1 MKKFVILTAGA
12 LAMTLMSVQMA
23 RAESDADMIKSALSA
38 APEAV
43 AKNASVMTWDM
54 KSLKEGTNGF
64 TCMPDDHAAPNPEP
78 MCLDKNGMAWLQA
91 VMTKKEPPLGVGF
104 GYMLQ
109 GGGSADNSDPYAT
122 KPPDGKWD
130 KDGPHVMIFGAEATM
145 ASYPQPKAHPD
156 PTAPYVMYPGT
167 PYAHLMIPV
176 Q

>member
-1 MKKFVILTAGA
+1 MKKFAILTSS
-12 LAMTLMSVQMA
+12 LFAMTLMPTQLA
-23 RAESDADMIKSALSA
+23 RADDAEVIKNALSA
-38 APEAV
+38 APAAV
-43 AKNASVMTWDM
+43 ANNASVMTWDM
-54 KSLKEGTNGF
+54 KTLKEGTNGF
-64 TCMPDDHAAPNPEP
+64 TCMPDDGATPTPGP

-91 VMTKKEPPLGVGF
+91 LMAKKDPPPGVGF

-130 KDGPHVMIFGAEATM
+130 KDGPHVMIFGAETAM

-156 PTAPYVMYPGT
+156 PSAPYVMYPGT
-167 PYAHLMIPV
+167 PYAHLMLSV